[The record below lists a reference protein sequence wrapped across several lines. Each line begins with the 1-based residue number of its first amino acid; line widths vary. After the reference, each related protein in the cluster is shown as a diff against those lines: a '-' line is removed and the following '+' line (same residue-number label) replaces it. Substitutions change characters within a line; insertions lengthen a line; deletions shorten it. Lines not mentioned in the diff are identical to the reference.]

1 MHEHRQPGRGK
12 MSQQDNQEISRKA
25 FPIRSVILIALVVS
39 LGAGAA
45 AYGLANVF
53 ASSNPSQQSTQT
65 NTSGQQWL
73 GLAGHD
79 PQAWQSS
86 GSDSYLTFRA
96 LSTVN
101 NVTVT
106 GFSIID
112 NTHLGVNLAYHG
124 TGTAPALTIVAL
136 APGLSGSNT
145 LSAGWGA
152 STTTNVGLLG
162 QGTLSTTTHIRVLI
176 VPFTGP

>member
-1 MHEHRQPGRGK
+1 
-12 MSQQDNQEISRKA
+12 MSQQDNQEIGRRT
-25 FPIRSVILIALVVS
+25 FPLRSVLLIVLVVS
-39 LGAGAA
+39 LGASAA

-53 ASSNPSQQSTQT
+53 AATSNSSQQGTQT
-65 NTSGQQWL
+65 NNSGQWL
-73 GLAGHD
+73 GPAARD
-79 PQAWQSS
+79 PQALQWS
-86 GSDSYLTFRA
+86 GSDSYLSFRA

-106 GFSIID
+106 GFSIVD
-112 NTHLGVNLAYHG
+112 NTHLSVNLAYHG
-124 TGTAPALTIVAL
+124 TGTAPAVTIVTL

-152 STTTNVGLLG
+152 STTATVGLLG
-162 QGTLSTTTHIRVLI
+162 QGTLLTTTHIRVLI